1 MGKART
7 ALTLLNAS
15 PYLVRLLCSLFSM
28 WLTLGWKV
36 RKARKAFEKELIK
49 QGMSKEDAKR
59 LSAQYTILKDNLMK
73 GLKRYIRIR

>member
-7 ALTLLNAS
+7 VLSILSIS
-15 PYLVRLLCSLFSM
+15 PCIVRLLCSLFAV

-36 RKARKAFEKELIK
+36 RKTRKAFEKELIK

-59 LSAQYTILKDNLMK
+59 LSAQYRVLKDNLMS
-73 GLKRYIRIR
+73 GLRRYIRIG

>member
-7 ALTLLNAS
+7 AITLLNAS
-15 PYLVRLLCSLFSM
+15 PYIVRLLCSLFVV

-59 LSAQYTILKDNLMK
+59 LGTQYTLLKDNLMN
-73 GLKRYIRIR
+73 GVKRYIRIR

>member
-7 ALTLLNAS
+7 ALTLLTAS
-15 PYLVRLLCSLFSM
+15 PYIVRLLCSLFAA

-49 QGMSKEDAKR
+49 QGMSREGAKR
-59 LSAQYTILKDNLMK
+59 LGAQYTILKDNLMS